1 MNTHT
6 QTPPSVFGPA
16 ARHRLQLLFVNFE
29 SRRGCFTKL
38 DSFSSW
44 GLFFSIAQLLILM
57 AALKSRFMNAM
68 RSLPLF
74 ELTSARIPRTRALS
88 AIYRSVCYMHFLS
101 TGPFFAFSV
110 SRLSEAYNR
119 AHALIFLI
127 ATHFFIPLGEGLS
140 GGRGICGRK
149 TTCVPV

>member
-68 RSLPLF
+68 RSVPLF
-74 ELTSARIPRTRALS
+74 ELKVRGFLELVPSLLFIALS
-88 AIYRSVCYMHFLS
+88 AICIFYLPGPSSPSPYLDFLKRIIELM
-101 TGPFFAFSV
+101 P
-110 SRLSEAYNR
+110 
-119 AHALIFLI
+119 
-127 ATHFFIPLGEGLS
+127 
-140 GGRGICGRK
+140 
-149 TTCVPV
+149 